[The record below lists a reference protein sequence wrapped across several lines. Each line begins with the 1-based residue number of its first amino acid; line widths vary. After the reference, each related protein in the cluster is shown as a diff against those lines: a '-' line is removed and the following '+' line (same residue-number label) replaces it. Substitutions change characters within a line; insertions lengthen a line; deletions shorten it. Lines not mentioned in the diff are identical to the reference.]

1 MDWSPQV
8 VEVKDRRNSQTL
20 ASARASAVSKRFL
33 MFRPSMD
40 MQYDNPYIWDKGIRK
55 E

>member
-1 MDWSPQV
+1 MGWSPQV

-20 ASARASAVSKRFL
+20 ASARASAVSKRFIR
-33 MFRPSMD
+33 FRPSMN
-40 MQYDNPYIWDKGIRK
+40 MEYDNPYIWDKGVSK